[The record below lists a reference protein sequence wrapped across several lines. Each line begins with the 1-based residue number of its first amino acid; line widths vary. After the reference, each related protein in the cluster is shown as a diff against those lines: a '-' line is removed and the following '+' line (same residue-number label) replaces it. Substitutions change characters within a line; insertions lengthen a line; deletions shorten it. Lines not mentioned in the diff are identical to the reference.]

1 MSSLKKIP
9 IAIFT
14 CLLYLTACGPSKKE
28 DSFQIIGKVQPRS
41 TDEIESSNWIIGCE
55 TLDRDYADYD
65 AYKEYLVPLGIKR
78 LRIQTGWAKTE
89 KEKGKYEWAW
99 LDHIVNDA
107 VERGLQPWLQ
117 LSYGNT
123 IYKGGGGINLAGGI
137 PSSEEALHA
146 WDNWVAAM
154 VTRYKDKVVEWE
166 IWNEPNFG
174 DNEMNTT
181 EITAR
186 LNIRTIDII
195 KRIQPE
201 ARVSGLAMGHIDLD
215 FANIF
220 FKILAEKGKLKL
232 FDNMV
237 YHDYVYNPDSNY
249 PKVQQ
254 LREVLDKYDPNMP
267 LRQGENGAPSM
278 KGEGR
283 GAIGNHD
290 WTELSQS
297 KWVTRRML
305 GDLGHDIQSS
315 VFTIIDIAYTAGPIT
330 KLNVKGLIESDSTKR
345 AIRPK
350 MAYYAVQNVASIFDN
365 SLERIKNLKE
375 VKDTSV
381 EVVDGNVIAYTKST
395 ASPLSVYGYKNK
407 KNGESIYTVWVNGNI
422 PNNSTEMEKVDFTFM
437 NANFEQPVY
446 VNIITGE
453 IHKISASQWS
463 KSGNSDVFKNI
474 PIYDGPI
481 AIADKSLFKIN
492 EIN

>member
-1 MSSLKKIP
+1 MK
-9 IAIFT
+9 
-14 CLLYLTACGPSKKE
+14 
-28 DSFQIIGKVQPRS
+28 QIIFPILLTLFIVFQSSGQEMEIPFPNIGTIKPRNAS
-41 TDEIESSNWIIGCE
+41 QIESSNWIIGCE

-89 KEKGKYEWAW
+89 KEKGKYDWAW
-99 LDHIVNDA
+99 LDHILNDA
-107 VERGLQPWLQ
+107 AERGLQPWLQ

-123 IYKGGGGINLAGGI
+123 IYNGGGGINLAGGI
-137 PSSEEALHA
+137 PTSKEALQA

-166 IWNEPNFG
+166 VWNEPNFG
-174 DNEMNTT
+174 NLEKMANGPDL
-181 EITAR
+181 TAD
-186 LNIRTIDII
+186 LNIRTVDII
-195 KRIQPE
+195 KKIQPE

-215 FANIF
+215 FADTF
-220 FKILAEKGKLKL
+220 FKILAEKGKLEL

-254 LREVLDKYDPNMP
+254 LRDILDKYDPSIP
-267 LRQGENGAPSM
+267 LRQGENGAPSL

-297 KWVTRRML
+297 KWDTRRML

-365 SLERIKNLKE
+365 SLERIKNLE
-375 VKDTSV
+375 QAKDSLA
-381 EVVDGNVIAYTKST
+381 EGSDAYTQST
-395 ASPLSVYGYKNK
+395 ATPLSVYGYKNK
-407 KNGESIYTVWVNGNI
+407 KNGRSIYTIWTNGDI
-422 PNNSTEMEKVDFTFM
+422 PSNATEKENVDFTFS
-437 NANFEQPVY
+437 NASFEQPVY
-446 VNIITGE
+446 VDVITGDVR
-453 IHKISASQWS
+453 KITASQWS
-463 KSGNSDVFKNI
+463 KSGNKDVFKNI

-481 AIADKSLFKIN
+481 VIADQSLIHIN
-492 EIN
+492 QIK